1 MFDNLARACCRLCF
15 GGVMRPTCQQ
25 HMQGS
30 LLRPVPIPQPFRPL
44 SRSVRR
50 SRRVHRCP
58 PSAVAVQD
66 IVNTIQSSPV
76 FSGAVATTVV
86 GALAAALWGLSQAS
100 TMAEGSQPGLE
111 VQSVQSSQPT
121 SRKDAVLVF
130 GASGRLGKQVVA
142 ELVGAGRHVVATS
155 HKADKLEQ
163 AFAGETAEG
172 PGHLY
177 FENCVDI
184 TDSAA
189 LMSKE
194 LWQGISQVVTTVG
207 PAFGR
212 QPDGGMGYIDNM
224 TSERVDAEGIS
235 NIAKAAEHFLPAQR
249 FQPEVEQ
256 VLSMRSAADLEVWEK
271 LDDTIMGGK
280 SGSYLQTAED
290 LHGFQ
295 GDYKDKQ
302 PYDFEGSV
310 WRGETIT
317 DGGGFCGARTK
328 MLDLN
333 LQRFDGISL
342 RVKGD
347 GQTYKFNLKTADQMN
362 VPESTYQ
369 AQYDTIDGEWVTVYM
384 PWHEFVPVTRA
395 QYDSKAKPLDP
406 AQVKQI
412 GLVLSR
418 FHYNSLPNQRFKP
431 GNFELQI
438 ADGIAGF
445 KHERPC
451 ILMVSS
457 AAVERNAIIGDDL
470 EARKKDIPIVQLN
483 PGGTLNHKYTGET
496 AVRGSG
502 LPYSVLRSTGITDKT
517 EGGPF
522 LLEAYQ
528 GDTISGNISRHEL
541 ARLVVTALSTPEA
554 TGKTI
559 EVRRSEAAD
568 AKGKSDS
575 AAQLQRLF
583 YSSTQ
588 DRSRAQI
595 GLAPMPKP
603 VPPPPPPT
611 EERTKEILAD
621 DRVQAVQS
629 RERKERSN
637 SNGNGASSNGVQG
650 KQSRD
655 SEARGAQTAVTN

>member
-1 MFDNLARACCRLCF
+1 ME
-15 GGVMRPTCQQ
+15 V
-25 HMQGS
+25 
-30 LLRPVPIPQPFRPL
+30 V
-44 SRSVRR
+44 
-50 SRRVHRCP
+50 
-58 PSAVAVQD
+58 
-66 IVNTIQSSPV
+66 QSSPLNSAV
-76 FSGAVATTVV
+76 VLTSVIGAVA
-86 GALAAALWGLSQAS
+86 AAFWGLSQAS
-100 TMAEGSQPGLE
+100 SMAQGSQPGPDVQD
-111 VQSVQSSQPT
+111 VQSAQPST
-121 SRKDAVLVF
+121 RKDAVLVF
-130 GASGRLGKQVVA
+130 GASGRLGRDVVA
-142 ELVGAGRHVVATS
+142 ELVRAGRQVIATS
-155 HKADKLEQ
+155 HTADKLDQ
-163 AFAGETAEG
+163 TLSSQVSQG
-172 PGHLY
+172 PGQLL
-177 FENCVDI
+177 FENNVDI

-189 LMSKE
+189 LAKEE
-194 LWQGISQVVTTVG
+194 LWKGVSQVVTTVG

-212 QPDGGMGYIDNM
+212 QPDGSMGYIDNM

-235 NIAKAAEHFLPAQR
+235 NIAEAAKHFLPAQSL
-249 FQPEVEQ
+249 QPEGEE
-256 VLSMRSAADLEVWEK
+256 VLSMRSTADLAAWEK

-280 SGSYLQTAED
+280 SGSFLQTAKE
-290 LHGFQ
+290 LQGFQ
-295 GDYKDKQ
+295 GDYDHKK
-302 PYDFEGSV
+302 PYEFEGSV

-328 MLDLN
+328 MLDLS
-333 LQRFDGISL
+333 LQRFDGIAL

-369 AQYDTIDGEWVTVYM
+369 AQYDTVKDEWVTVYM

-395 QYDSKAKPLDP
+395 QYDAKAKPFDP

-418 FHYNSLPNQRFKP
+418 FHYNSLPNQRFTP
-431 GNFELQI
+431 GKFELQI
-438 ADGIAGF
+438 AGGIAGF
-445 KHERPC
+445 KAERPR

-457 AAVERNAIIGDDL
+457 AAVERNAIIGDDS

-522 LLEAYQ
+522 LLEARQ
-528 GDTISGNISRHEL
+528 GDTISGNVSRHEL

-554 TGKTI
+554 AGKTI

-568 AKGKSDS
+568 AKGQSDS
-575 AAQLQRLF
+575 AAQLRRLF
-583 YSSTQ
+583 YTSTE
-588 DRSRAQI
+588 DRNRAQI
-595 GLAPMPKP
+595 GLPPMPKP

-611 EERTKEILAD
+611 PERTQEILAD

-629 RERKERSN
+629 RERKEKLQERAKK
-637 SNGNGASSNGVQG
+637 NGNGASSNGNGSQATQ
-650 KQSRD
+650 KDESK
-655 SEARGAQTAVTN
+655 SKSAVRK

>member
-1 MFDNLARACCRLCF
+1 MQS
-15 GGVMRPTCQQ
+15 TSQQ
-25 HMQGS
+25 HIQAS
-30 LLRPVPIPQPFRPL
+30 WLRPVPILQPFRPL
-44 SRSVRR
+44 SCSVRR
-50 SRRVHRCP
+50 SRRVYRCP
-58 PSAVAVQD
+58 PSALAVQD
-66 IVNTIQSSPV
+66 FVDTIQSSPV
-76 FSGAVATTVV
+76 LSGAVATTVV
-86 GALAAALWGLSQAS
+86 GAFAAALWGLSQAS
-100 TMAEGSQPGLE
+100 SMAEGSQPGLE
-111 VQSVQSSQPT
+111 VQSVQSSQAP

-142 ELVGAGRHVVATS
+142 ELVEAGRHVVATS

-163 AFAGETAEG
+163 AFAGKTAKG

-177 FENCVDI
+177 FENSVDI

-235 NIAKAAEHFLPAQR
+235 NIAKAAKHFLPTQR

-256 VLSMRSAADLEVWEK
+256 VLSMRTAADLDVWEK

-302 PYDFEGSV
+302 PYDFKGSV

-317 DGGGFCGARTK
+317 DGGGFCGARTQ

-342 RVKGD
+342 RVKAD

-369 AQYDTIDGEWVTVYM
+369 AQYDTIDGEWTTVYM

-395 QYDSKAKPLDP
+395 QYDGKAQPLDP

-431 GNFELQI
+431 GKFELQI

-445 KHERPC
+445 KDERPR

-502 LPYSVLRSTGITDKT
+502 LPYSVLRSTGITDIT

-522 LLEAYQ
+522 LLEALQ

-554 TGKTI
+554 AGKTI

-588 DRSRAQI
+588 DRSRARI
-595 GLAPMPKP
+595 GLPPMPKP
-603 VPPPPPPT
+603 ANPPPPPT

-637 SNGNGASSNGVQG
+637 SNGNGASSNGSQG
-650 KQSRD
+650 KQSSD
-655 SEARGAQTAVTN
+655 AESRGAKTAVTS